1 MHHYELFLLC
11 FVLFLKQGLAVS
23 ASTVLALT
31 IESRLA
37 CSFCYSPVSCVLGL
51 QVTVITFAAAAVVL
65 ETWFSPG
72 SLKLT
77 CVARDEFHTLLLHAP
92 ELG

>member
-37 CSFCYSPVSCVLGL
+37 CSFCYSPVRAGL
-51 QVTVITFAAAAVVL
+51 TGECHHFCCCCCCFRDLVQPR
-65 ETWFSPG
+65 FS
-72 SLKLT
+72 
-77 CVARDEFHTLLLHAP
+77 
-92 ELG
+92 

>member
-51 QVTVITFAAAAVVL
+51 QVSVITFAAAVVL
-65 ETWFSPG
+65 ETCFSPG